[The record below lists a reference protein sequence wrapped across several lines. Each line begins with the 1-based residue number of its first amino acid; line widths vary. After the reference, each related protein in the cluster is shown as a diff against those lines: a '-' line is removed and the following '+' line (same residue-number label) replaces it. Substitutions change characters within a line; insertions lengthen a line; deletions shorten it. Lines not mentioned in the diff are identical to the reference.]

1 MGKKINI
8 GESEGLLLIENDIK
22 VKIIDYLFNT
32 INLSKLRYGLLDNI
46 QKLKFLQEN
55 EHYITPNYK
64 GVNYFLLFTTIM
76 NKSYAVLINRK
87 KLSYHRNQIDIKTVF
102 IVKIQVN
109 TNINVFSGTLFDGK
123 IIQKDNKYHYLIH
136 DCFCAMGKKILDMDM
151 EQKMLY
157 LNDIINSN
165 LSNNSCSNFTFKL
178 NKLYKYCELP
188 ELIHNIIPSCGI
200 ESNGII
206 FYPKQSGNSII
217 HIEKKPDKITIE
229 SSQNEVIQ
237 NKTFDIIY
245 NFTDFLKSR
254 VYSYE
259 KENKHRVF
267 FISKTSIPDVYD
279 LYNKKDEPKIGIAH
293 IPNLKISQYC
303 ANNINTPFTK
313 VNCVYNSDFDK
324 WIPINIL

>member
-8 GESEGLLLIENDIK
+8 GNTEGILLIENDIK
-22 VKIIDYLFNT
+22 NKILDYLFNT
-32 INLSKLRYGLLDNI
+32 INLSKLRYGILDSI

-64 GVNYFLLFTTIM
+64 GVNYFLLFTNIM
-76 NKSYAVLINRK
+76 NKHFAVLINRK
-87 KLSYHRNQIDIKTVF
+87 KLSYHRNQIDIKNVF

-109 TNINVFSGTLFDGK
+109 ANMNIFNGTLFDGK
-123 IIQKDNKYHYLIH
+123 IIQKDNKYHFLIH
-136 DCFCAMGKKILDMDM
+136 DCFAMMGKKILDMEM

-165 LSNNSCSNFTFKL
+165 LSTNTCENFTFKL
-178 NKLYKYCELP
+178 NKLYKYNELP
-188 ELIHNIIPSCGI
+188 DLINKIIPSCGI

-217 HIEKKPDKITIE
+217 HIDKKQDKITIE
-229 SSQNEVIQ
+229 SSQNEIIEL
-237 NKTFDIIY
+237 KTINIIY
-245 NFTDFLKSR
+245 NFTEFLKSR

-259 KENKHRVF
+259 KENKHKIF
-267 FISKTSIPDVYD
+267 LISKTSIPDVYE

-303 ANNINTPFTK
+303 ANNINIPFTK
-313 VNCVYNSDFDK
+313 VNCVYNAEFDK
-324 WIPINIL
+324 WIPLNII